1 MTITIN
7 DDVDQRYADYLA
19 KKSEEEQTEKA
30 FDPFDPEEYK
40 EKKERG
46 EKIDEGKGLIE
57 TLSEKRNYKVIKDYM
72 SDRFGME
79 ETEY

>member
-30 FDPFDPEEYK
+30 FDPFDPDEYK
-40 EKKERG
+40 EKKE
-46 EKIDEGKGLIE
+46 
-57 TLSEKRNYKVIKDYM
+57 TIKL
-72 SDRFGME
+72 
-79 ETEY
+79 